1 MIDIYAD
8 GGCFLGVCI
17 PYDVMLD
24 IMKGDFVKDSDFIEF
39 MFLDGDKGAVRK
51 RSITGFCESSN
62 MEEA

>member
-24 IMKGDFVKDSDFIEF
+24 IMKGDFVKDALEF
-39 MFLDGDKGAVRK
+39 EVTCYGKPTFTPPVA
-51 RSITGFCESSN
+51 
-62 MEEA
+62 A